1 MEIRRALTFDD
12 VLLKPKYSAILP
24 KNALLTTQFTKHI
37 NLSIPIVSAAMDT
50 VTESDMAIAM
60 AKLGGIGII
69 HKNMSIEKQADEVK
83 KVKKYE
89 TAIIENPITLA
100 PENKV
105 KDAKNLMNEKNISG
119 IPIVKGKKLVGI
131 ITRRDIKF
139 EEKENKKLKDLMTK
153 NVMTAK
159 LKTPLKKARE
169 ILIKNRIEKLPLI
182 DDKGNLKALITI
194 RDIENRIKYPQAS
207 KDKKGSLLVGAG
219 VSVGRHSMERV
230 EKLINAG
237 VDIVVVD
244 TAHGHS
250 KYVLDLIKEIK
261 KKYKKIEIIGG
272 NVATKEATLALIKA
286 GVDAVKVGIGPGSIC
301 TTRIVAGVGVPQ
313 LSAILECAEIA
324 AEYKIPIIADGGIKQ
339 SGDIVKAL
347 AAGANSTMIGSILAG
362 CKESPGKTIIY
373 KGRKYKYYRGM
384 GSLSA
389 MKVGGGERYF
399 QEEAKKYVPEGV
411 EGMVDYK
418 GAVDDVI
425 FQLIGGLRSGMGY
438 LGAKDLNMLKKNAEF
453 VEITNAGLIESKP
466 HDIYESGT
474 ETFE

>member
-1 MEIRRALTFDD
+1 MKIKKALTFDD
-12 VLLKPKYSAILP
+12 VLLKPKYSEILP
-24 KNALLTTQFTKHI
+24 KNALLETQFTK
-37 NLSIPIVSAAMDT
+37 NLKLSIPIVSAAMDT
-50 VTESDMAIAM
+50 VTESEMAIAM

-69 HKNMSIEKQADEVK
+69 HKNMSIEKQAEEVK
-83 KVKKYE
+83 RVKKYE
-89 TAIIENPITLA
+89 TAIIENPITLT
-100 PENKV
+100 PDDKV
-105 KDAKNLMNEKNISG
+105 KDAKYLMDEKNISG
-119 IPIVKGKKLVGI
+119 IPIVKNKKLVGI
-131 ITRRDIKF
+131 ITKRDIKF
-139 EEKENKKLKDLMTK
+139 EENNNKKIKELMTK
-153 NVMTAK
+153 KVITADFK
-159 LKTPLKKARE
+159 IPLKEARKV
-169 ILIKNRIEKLPLI
+169 LIKNRIEKLPLV
-182 DDKGNLKALITI
+182 DSKGNLKALITI

-219 VSVGRHSMERV
+219 VSVGKYSMERV
-230 EKLINAG
+230 EHLIDAG
-237 VDIVVVD
+237 ADIIVVD

-250 KYVLDLIKEIK
+250 KFVLELIKDIK
-261 KKYKKIEIIGG
+261 RNYKKIEIIGG
-272 NVATKEATLALIKA
+272 NVATKEATIALIKA

-301 TTRIVAGVGVPQ
+301 TTRVVAGVGVPQ
-313 LSAILECAEIA
+313 LSAVMESVA
-324 AEYKIPIIADGGIKQ
+324 AANEYKIPIIADGGIKQ

-347 AAGANSTMIGSILAG
+347 AAGANSVMIGSILAG

-389 MKVGGGERYF
+389 MKEGGGERYF

-438 LGAKDLNMLKKNAEF
+438 LGAKNLKMLKKNAEF
-453 VEITNAGLIESKP
+453 VEITNAGLTESKP